1 MPEKNMFPP
10 KPIYRQKSNHHAK
23 IHAYTIIEIIPDE
36 DNEKN
41 FTIVGRLLPEGTLGE
56 NIRTQF
62 TGFDATCKR
71 PVVGDLYFQTID
83 CDTGKSG
90 EHGRWNTVEN
100 FEKYWEPHVHTSA
113 LDSIKPSFG
122 EADCK
127 ITNIDLRPM
136 LPQKD
141 GSQGKAIVTAR
152 TMGGTLIT
160 EVSAETIRRFNPK
173 IGWHLINSDGGYA
186 FLSPQEFTRMVFT
199 TFHAQRKQ
207 EQQ

>member
-1 MPEKNMFPP
+1 MFPP

-100 FEKYWEPHVHTSA
+100 FEKYWELHNASPK
-113 LDSIKPSFG
+113 LEPIKPSFG
-122 EADCK
+122 PGHGE
-127 ITNIDLRPM
+127 ITNIDLRPA
-136 LPQKD
+136 LPSKD
-141 GSQGKAIVTAR
+141 DPHFANRDETVEITTDGKHKFTV
-152 TMGGTLIT
+152 L
-160 EVSAETIRRFNPK
+160 AERFRRFNPK
-173 IGWHLINSDGGYA
+173 IGWHMLALDGNCM
-186 FLSPQEFTRMVFT
+186 FVSPQEFTRMVLT
-199 TFHAQRKQ
+199 TFNAKQTQ
-207 EQQ
+207 EQ